1 MKTALGLRVH
11 SGWAAV
17 VMVGGSLGSP
27 AVLDRRRLILADNET
42 LRGSKQPYHAAEGHE
57 LTDARRMIARYVD
70 DAEGRAWDG
79 LRKTLEA
86 SAAAGHRIGGCGL
99 LLASGRPLPDLA
111 QILTSHALIHTADGV
126 HFRDALTSAA
136 TRLSLKVTAVRE
148 REVEAQAAEAA
159 GISAETLKAQIAR
172 LGKALGSPWTQ
183 DEKLAALVGLLAL
196 VAR

>member
-1 MKTALGLRVH
+1 
-11 SGWAAV
+11 
-17 VMVGGSLGSP
+17 
-27 AVLDRRRLILADNET
+27 
-42 LRGSKQPYHAAEGHE
+42 
-57 LTDARRMIARYVD
+57 MIARYVD